1 MKDNVKIAETTIEAP
16 AKDIKTLKATNAIGK
31 DDVVKVTDETKPT
44 NTSTTTKPM
53 YEESVDGVIQPQD
66 QETIKYLSNVK
77 DSKTGE
83 ISKPFTIKGKNYQMI
98 RGMKPNKEIVM
109 AVYCLDEMDEAGSN
123 KIHSMEYFEENIAKK
138 AIAEET
144 KNNPWAICT
153 ASVGREDKDKY
164 ERCVMDIKKQHGIS
178 ETMTEE
184 EYNADNFNSDERDFH
199 DKENLRATEKPVE
212 PKAPVAPSKPQEKKV
227 EETGSPNLS
236 EFKHYFVDKNTG
248 KFRKFK
254 TNEELAKA
262 VMGENESY
270 MGLSEFKNFFTGK
283 LFGSRQKSKEE
294 LSEVEV
300 MTDSPDVQMALQQ
313 MVTKMKPYVD
323 KLDQPLEKIQFIVKL
338 TSMLNLDPKR
348 FPQLI
353 QQLKT
358 ANATSFNI
366 PNSSQTNVSTTT
378 VATNENIKH
387 KKVIKTIKVKDLK

>member
-1 MKDNVKIAETTIEAP
+1 
-16 AKDIKTLKATNAIGK
+16 
-31 DDVVKVTDETKPT
+31 
-44 NTSTTTKPM
+44 
-53 YEESVDGVIQPQD
+53 
-66 QETIKYLSNVK
+66 
-77 DSKTGE
+77 
-83 ISKPFTIKGKNYQMI
+83 
-98 RGMKPNKEIVM
+98 
-109 AVYCLDEMDEAGSN
+109 
-123 KIHSMEYFEENIAKK
+123 
-138 AIAEET
+138 
-144 KNNPWAICT
+144 
-153 ASVGREDKDKY
+153 
-164 ERCVMDIKKQHGIS
+164 
-178 ETMTEE
+178 
-184 EYNADNFNSDERDFH
+184 
-199 DKENLRATEKPVE
+199 
-212 PKAPVAPSKPQEKKV
+212 
-227 EETGSPNLS
+227 
-236 EFKHYFVDKNTG
+236 
-248 KFRKFK
+248 
-254 TNEELAKA
+254 
-262 VMGENESY
+262 MGENESY